1 MVFEFVPAVTLIHSK
16 VVDHGWMWVYDGVE
30 GYQVVQSGDRASRFD
45 VRFFFTKRAPLGSF
59 QLAMAMFIGEY
70 NHTID
75 DKGRLAIPV
84 KFRGDLAKGAV
95 VTRGLDASLF
105 LFPKEEWDK
114 LAAKLASLPL
124 GQSNSRAFARLMLAG
139 AMDAEVDK
147 QGRIVL
153 PEYLR
158 QYAGITKSVVVAGLY
173 NRLELW
179 DEAKW
184 NAYKAATETEVGDIA
199 EKLGELGV

>member
-1 MVFEFVPAVTLIHSK
+1 
-16 VVDHGWMWVYDGVE
+16 
-30 GYQVVQSGDRASRFD
+30 
-45 VRFFFTKRAPLGSF
+45 
-59 QLAMAMFIGEY
+59 MFIGEY
-70 NHTID
+70 KHTID

-105 LFPKEEWDK
+105 LYPKEEWDK
-114 LAAKLASLPL
+114 LAQKLASLPL

-139 AMDAEVDK
+139 AMDVSLDK
-147 QGRIVL
+147 QGRLVL

-158 QYAGITKSVVVAGLY
+158 EYASLSKQIVVAGLY

-179 DEAKW
+179 DEEKW
-184 NAYKAATETEVGDIA
+184 QTYKTAMENEVGDIA